1 MSKFGIFMTAFVIVG
16 IGAIIVVRNANE
28 GPQEPTVGTQ
38 HPSLGQQHLQQI
50 DAKHEAYNSQLPSS
64 GPHYVQPAPW
74 GIKTEAVPDEQLIHN
89 EEHGGIVI
97 AYKPDLPQDQIAK
110 LQQLASNLTST
121 DSPQAV
127 KGFKV
132 LMFPRAKND
141 KPIELASW
149 TYTLDLDQVNE
160 QQIKTFY
167 RQHLNKSPE
176 PRAS

>member
-1 MSKFGIFMTAFVIVG
+1 MSRF
-16 IGAIIVVRNANE
+16 AIIMTTLVVVALGTVFVLKSNE
-28 GPQEPTVGTQ
+28 PQEPVVGTE
-38 HPSLGQQHLQQI
+38 HANLGQKHLNSI

-64 GPHYVQPAPW
+64 GPHFVQPAPW
-74 GIKTEAVPDEQLIHN
+74 GIKTETVPDEQLIHN

-97 AYKPDLPQDQIAK
+97 AYRPDLPIDQLTKLKQIAN
-110 LQQLASNLTST
+110 NLTAT
-121 DSPQAV
+121 DSPSAV

-141 KPIELASW
+141 KPIQLASW
-149 TYTLDLDQVNE
+149 LYTLDLDQVNE

-176 PRAS
+176 PGAS